1 MPSRRDVNLKEY
13 GISEYA
19 YREMLYFCLQYG
31 EKKKRLE
38 KLYIKNYEKAEII
51 KDDILLI
58 ERAAKEADDIL
69 DKVII
74 ENVCYGVAPEYLS
87 IPCGR
92 RQFYEKRK
100 KFFVTLYS
108 LMEERLKTAYI
119 S

>member
-31 EKKKRLE
+31 EKKKRMK
-38 KLYIKNYEKAEII
+38 KLYKENCEKAEII
-51 KDDILLI
+51 KSDISLI
-58 ERAAKEADDIL
+58 KKAAKETDEFL
-69 DKVII
+69 GNVII
-74 ENVCYGVAPEYLS
+74 ENVCYGVAPEHLS
-87 IPCGR
+87 TFCGR
-92 RQFYEKRK
+92 RQFYAKRR